1 MTAIPPPGGTF
12 RVVARRGDV
21 WWGIQ
26 VRELDWVFSQARRLD
41 EVVETARDAIAA
53 YYDVPIAEVGEVIV
67 RRGDRC
73 RGGGCLGID
82 PSGCRVTCDSG

>member
-1 MTAIPPPGGTF
+1 MTAIPPSGGTF

-67 RRGDRC
+67 DEVIDAEVAAASASTRR
-73 RGGGCLGID
+73 
-82 PSGCRVTCDSG
+82 VVE

>member
-1 MTAIPPPGGTF
+1 MTAIPSPGGTF
-12 RVVARRGDV
+12 RVVARQGTD
-21 WWGIQ
+21 WWGIR

-67 RRGDRC
+67 DEVIDAGVAAASAATRR
-73 RGGGCLGID
+73 
-82 PSGCRVTCDSG
+82 VAE